1 MKRAPALTSANYSF
15 PDPGELNQRVAYRKR
30 VSVPGDDGCLVPK
43 DLLKFEAW
51 TKVRQTGAATYQGT
65 MQTDTT
71 VTHYLTIRYRTD
83 VSSEWEA
90 VVAGEVMRIRRIRD
104 LNSARRFLLLECE
117 SEGAAENHSGDTY
130 G

>member
-15 PDPGELNQRVAYRKR
+15 PDPGELNKRVAYRKR
-30 VSVPGDDGCLVPK
+30 ISVPGDSGTLVSK
-43 DLLKFEAW
+43 DLSTFETW

-65 MQTDTT
+65 VQTDTT

-83 VSSEWEA
+83 ISSEWEA
-90 VVAGEVMRIRRIRD
+90 VVSGEVMRIRRIRD
-104 LNSARRFLLLECE
+104 LNSAGRFLLLECE
-117 SEGAAENHSGDTY
+117 SKGAAENYSGGAY